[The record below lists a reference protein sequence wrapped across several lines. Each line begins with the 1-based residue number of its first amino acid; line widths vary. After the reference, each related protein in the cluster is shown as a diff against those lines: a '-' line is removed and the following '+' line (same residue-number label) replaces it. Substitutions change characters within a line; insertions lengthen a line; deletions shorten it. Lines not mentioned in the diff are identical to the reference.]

1 MCGRF
6 VAVTPRGRLAKTV
19 LIRALTMLWARTR
32 MPAVPAALV
41 ILALLAPSLAPADN
55 PSRVSDV
62 LSAVVGVRT
71 QVPASART
79 ADSLGIERE
88 GSGVVIDDQGLVLTI
103 GYLILEASH
112 AEITLADGKS
122 LPVQIIAYDHN
133 SGFGLLRANRPL
145 DVKPMKLGDSG
156 ALQESARVLVSGF
169 GGAEAARPALVVSR
183 RSFTGYWE
191 YLLEEAI
198 FTAPPYEN
206 FGGAALIGPE
216 GELLGIGSLV
226 VGDAMRGE
234 RTVPGNMFV
243 PIDILKPI
251 LPDMLKIG
259 RSSAPPRPWLGIY
272 SEEHRGHLFVTRLAG
287 GGPAAEA
294 GIQVDDMIL
303 KIDDRPVAS
312 MEDFYRKLWA
322 AGPAGVE
329 VQLLVLRNA
338 QLLSIKVRSGNRYSW
353 LRLNPI

>member
-1 MCGRF
+1 M
-6 VAVTPRGRLAKTV
+6 VWL
-19 LIRALTMLWARTR
+19 RTR
-32 MPAVPAALV
+32 GLV
-41 ILALLAPSLAPADN
+41 VLATLTTLALFAPIEATVAADN
-55 PSRVSDV
+55 QARASDV

-79 ADSLGIERE
+79 AETLGTERE
-88 GSGVVIDDQGLVLTI
+88 GSGVVIDDQGLIVTI
-103 GYLILEASH
+103 GYLILEASR
-112 AEITLADGKS
+112 AEITLAGGNS
-122 LPVQIIAYDHN
+122 LPVQIVGYDHN

-145 DVKPMKLGDSG
+145 DVTPMKLGDSA

-169 GGAEAARPALVVSR
+169 GGAEAARPAIVVSR
-183 RSFTGYWE
+183 RPFAGYWE

-198 FTAPPYEN
+198 FTSPPYEN

-216 GELLGIGSLV
+216 GKLLGIGSLV

-243 PIDILKPI
+243 PIDTLKPI

-287 GGPAAEA
+287 GGPAADA
-294 GIQVDDMIL
+294 GIQVNDMIL
-303 KIDDRPVAS
+303 KIDGSPVTS

-322 AGPAGVE
+322 TGQAGVE
-329 VQLLVLRNA
+329 VQLLVLRDA
-338 QLLSIKVRSGNRYSW
+338 QLLSIKIRSGNRYSW

>member
-1 MCGRF
+1 MLTTLHERL
-6 VAVTPRGRLAKTV
+6 VAA
-19 LIRALTMLWARTR
+19 LIRESTFLWLRARGL
-32 MPAVPAALV
+32 AVLATLA
-41 ILALLAPSLAPADN
+41 ILALLAPIGASLAADN
-55 PSRVSDV
+55 QSRISDV
-62 LSAVVGVRT
+62 LSAVVSVRT

-79 ADSLGIERE
+79 AETLGTERE
-88 GSGVVIDDQGLVLTI
+88 GSGVVINDRGLILTI
-103 GYLILEASH
+103 GYLILEASR
-112 AEITLADGKS
+112 AEITLAGGKS

-133 SGFGLLRANRPL
+133 SGFGLLRADRPL

-183 RSFTGYWE
+183 RSFAGYWE

-216 GELLGIGSLV
+216 GELLGIGSLI

-287 GGPAAEA
+287 GGPAADA

-303 KIDDRPVAS
+303 KIDDRPVIS

-322 AGPAGVE
+322 TGEAGVE